1 MEFFLVIID
10 SISSLVL
17 GLLRFSISSSISFG
31 ILCFQIFKI
40 SPMLSIIFLACS
52 WTMYSRQGI
61 GVYCDEGHDV
71 GNWGLRCF
79 GALSVPL
86 NQTLWEGWGRHEG
99 DAPEKCWPPKTG
111 E

>member
-1 MEFFLVIID
+1 M
-10 SISSLVL
+10 
-17 GLLRFSISSSISFG
+17 
-31 ILCFQIFKI
+31 
-40 SPMLSIIFLACS
+40 S
-52 WTMYSRQGI
+52 WWEMGTRRQEI
-61 GVYCDEGHDV
+61 GVCCDEGHDV